1 MSVSASPDYQELA
14 PAWPG
19 EWVEV
24 GSQPMSVRHAPAA
37 VPGTESAV
45 FVHGLGGGSAS
56 WTDLMDLMRERF
68 DCWAPDLPGF
78 GQSPPPPAG
87 GHTAAYGVE
96 SQARAVAGLIEQ
108 TSRAPVHLFGNSSGG
123 MVATRVAAGR
133 PDLVGTLTL
142 ISPALPDLR
151 PRAAVAGLLAPLVPG
166 LGELGM
172 RRASARTPTELARQA
187 LEGLFGDPSRI
198 HPQRLAET
206 AEEIRVAAEAPHA
219 REAYL
224 GALRGAVREYLRPGQ
239 SRLWRLAGRVRAPTL
254 AIYGGTDPI
263 VDARAAARAV
273 RTYPDARVVIV
284 AGVGHLAQLE
294 VPRLVERQFR
304 AMLDADGG

>member
-1 MSVSASPDYQELA
+1 MSVPTFQERV
-14 PAWPG
+14 PAWPA
-19 EWVEV
+19 ERVEA
-24 GSQPMSVRHAPAA
+24 GGLTISARHAPPAA
-37 VPGTESAV
+37 PGAEPAV

-56 WTDLMDLMRERF
+56 WTDLMSLLAERF

-78 GQSPPPPAG
+78 GLSPPPPAG
-87 GHTAAYGVE
+87 GYAAAFGIE
-96 SQARAVAGLIEQ
+96 SQAAAVAALLE
-108 TSRAPVHLFGNSSGG
+108 TAAEKPVHLFGNSSGG
-123 MVATRVAAGR
+123 MVAIRAAAAR

-151 PRAAVAGLLAPLVPG
+151 PRAATAALLAPLVPG

-172 RRASARTPTELARQA
+172 RRASTQSPTELARQA
-187 LEGLFGDPSRI
+187 LEGLFGDTSRI

-224 GALRGAVREYLRPGQ
+224 GALRGAVREYLRPG
-239 SRLWRLAGRVRAPTL
+239 RARMWRLARLVRAPTL
-254 AIYGGTDPI
+254 AVYGTADPI
-263 VDARAAARAV
+263 VDSRAAARTA
-273 RTYPDARVVIV
+273 RTFPAARVVIL

-294 VPRLVERQFR
+294 VPRLVEQQFR
-304 AMLDADGG
+304 AMLEEHE